1 MHVGITLTLT
11 FNVCGPLAGH
21 WIVLGVWQ
29 NPGPDQ
35 GISQSRE
42 LCSAVVFNVSAVLQ
56 CAVLAHG
63 APSWP
68 GQAELTDELERM
80 GCGCSSLQHPRSQPS
95 VLVLAGGR
103 AGRKELPGWGEEHCG
118 TGDAGSWC
126 QQYCQKQVGET
137 QPAACTSTAICP
149 APAQLEQ
156 SGVSPPHWE
165 RYRSCCA
172 TLN

>member
-1 MHVGITLTLT
+1 M
-11 FNVCGPLAGH
+11 CGRT
-21 WIVLGVWQ
+21 Q
-29 NPGPDQ
+29 DQ
-35 GISQSRE
+35 TR
-42 LCSAVVFNVSAVLQ
+42 VSARVESCALLLCLMSLQ
-56 CAVLAHG
+56 FCSVQCWHTELL
-63 APSWP
+63 P
-68 GQAELTDELERM
+68 GQAKLTDELERM
-80 GCGCSSLQHPRSQPS
+80 GCCCSSLQHPRSQPS

>member
-11 FNVCGPLAGH
+11 FNVCGPPAGH

-68 GQAELTDELERM
+68 GQA
-80 GCGCSSLQHPRSQPS
+80 
-95 VLVLAGGR
+95 
-103 AGRKELPGWGEEHCG
+103 
-118 TGDAGSWC
+118 
-126 QQYCQKQVGET
+126 
-137 QPAACTSTAICP
+137 
-149 APAQLEQ
+149 
-156 SGVSPPHWE
+156 
-165 RYRSCCA
+165 YR
-172 TLN
+172 